1 MKLAQP
7 LTFRHGAT
15 VSNRFVQAPL
25 TTDSGKDGYA
35 NQSTV
40 DFYHAHAKSGGM
52 IITEGMEV
60 KRSNNPLDCRELGVF
75 GDQFIPEL
83 AAIARAGKSAGNRV
97 VLQITYNNNCELTN
111 TQIKAIIAD
120 FSAVTNRAIKAGFDG
135 VEIHGASYYLLQK
148 FFSKYYNHRTDD
160 WGGSLKKRMR
170 FPLAVTAAVAN
181 TAAANAP
188 KDFIVGYRLSPE
200 EIHGGQAGY
209 TWHEAIELVNRLTS
223 EFELDYLHLSMPHY
237 NAHPGDKLFFDK
249 GTAAARFKDS
259 PKPLATLFKPVL
271 NGAKEM
277 IVGGIRTG
285 DQAREASELADL
297 VAVGRATLIDPLFA
311 EKILTNHED
320 QIINRIT
327 MEQARRAQWTPGTIA
342 YYSRPGIAMPLPGY
356 PLTN

>member
-25 TTDSGKDGYA
+25 TTDSGKDGYS
-35 NQSTV
+35 NQATV
-40 DFYHAHAKSGGM
+40 DFYRAHAKSGGM
-52 IITEGMEV
+52 IISEGMEV
-60 KRSNNPLDCRELGVF
+60 KRSENPLDCRELGAF
-75 GDQFIPEL
+75 GDQFIPGL
-83 AAIARAGKSAGNRV
+83 AAIARASKSAGNRAI
-97 VLQITYNNNCELTN
+97 LQITYNNSCELTN
-111 TQIKAIIAD
+111 TQIKKIIAD
-120 FSAVTNRAIKAGFDG
+120 FGAATNRAIKAGFDG

-160 WGGSLKKRMR
+160 WGGSLEKRMR

-181 TAAANAP
+181 AAAANAP
-188 KDFIVGYRLSPE
+188 KDFIIGYRLSPE

-209 TWHEAIELVNRLTS
+209 TWHEATELVDRLTS
-223 EFELDYLHLSMPHY
+223 DFKLDYLHLSMPHF
-237 NAHPGDKLFFDK
+237 NACPGDRLFFDK
-249 GTAAARFKDS
+249 GVPAAYFKDS
-259 PKPLATLFKPVL
+259 SKPLAALFKPVL

-277 IVGGIRTG
+277 IVGGICTG
-285 DQAREASELADL
+285 DQARKASELADL

-311 EKILTNHED
+311 EKVLADHEG
-320 QIINRIT
+320 QIVNRIT

-356 PLTN
+356 PLTR